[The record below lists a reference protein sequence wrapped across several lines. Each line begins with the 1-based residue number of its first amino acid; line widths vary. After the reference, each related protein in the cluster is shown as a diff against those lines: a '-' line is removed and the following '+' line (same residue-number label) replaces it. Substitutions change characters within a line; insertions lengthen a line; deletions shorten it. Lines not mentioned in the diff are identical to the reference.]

1 MKYPGTIIKRG
12 SRNVDAVKFVQNVVG
27 VSVDGFFGAGTEAYV
42 KSWQKAN
49 GLSAD
54 GMVGPASWAVMLDSQ
69 AQKPEEVTGPKVN
82 LASGSVVVTGDKGAD
97 IMNMVTVDRTEWDM
111 TEPERAAKRSW
122 SQVTGIEIHYTGS
135 PEPKSLTFSDKRQ
148 WLLNIERYHEKTK
161 GWSDIFYNM
170 FVFADGEVWLG
181 RNPLVQSQ
189 ASLFNWLTVHVPG
202 TVGMELTEIQKS
214 KIAAMADIVGGSL
227 RGHQE
232 RSATGCP
239 GESAM
244 RFIKSYR
251 AGSYEPVAPI
261 DWEAIALWVEAV
273 KSAHPDWIQSD
284 EGRWYGWD
292 GEAVVE
298 ISTEQVAERL
308 AAKAAKEAAA
318 KAAAKEAAR
327 IAAEEAERLEA
338 ERVAAEEKAQKA
350 AEEAARLEA
359 ERIAE
364 EAAAE
369 VAAEV
374 ARLEAERVAAEAA
387 AVAAAEEA
395 AAKAAEE
402 AAVAAAEEE
411 AFIRANRVSAEAKAI
426 KDERSVETD
435 ATEGSCCKRDQETE
449 ISGLLRQLINWLI
462 SIFKK

>member
-1 MKYPGTIIKRG
+1 
-12 SRNVDAVKFVQNVVG
+12 
-27 VSVDGFFGAGTEAYV
+27 
-42 KSWQKAN
+42 
-49 GLSAD
+49 
-54 GMVGPASWAVMLDSQ
+54 SWAVMLDSQ

-318 KAAAKEAAR
+318 KA
-327 IAAEEAERLEA
+327 
-338 ERVAAEEKAQKA
+338 
-350 AEEAARLEA
+350 
-359 ERIAE
+359 
-364 EAAAE
+364 
-369 VAAEV
+369 
-374 ARLEAERVAAEAA
+374 
-387 AVAAAEEA
+387 
-395 AAKAAEE
+395 
-402 AAVAAAEEE
+402 
-411 AFIRANRVSAEAKAI
+411 
-426 KDERSVETD
+426 
-435 ATEGSCCKRDQETE
+435 
-449 ISGLLRQLINWLI
+449 
-462 SIFKK
+462 